1 MSDVKNFLIEARKIS
16 SLVMLDTER
25 SDEQD
30 LVLIFPTT
38 PTFEEQLS
46 IQRLI
51 TPGAT
56 TTPNI
61 RVFGFPGESGKK
73 MIIHLADSI
82 H

>member
-1 MSDVKNFLIEARKIS
+1 MICDIEMILLEARKIS
-16 SLVMLDTER
+16 DFVEVDAER
-25 SDEQD
+25 SNEKEV
-30 LVLIFPTT
+30 VLIFPST
-38 PTFEEQLS
+38 PTFDEQLA

-73 MIIHLADSI
+73 MIVHLAD
-82 H
+82 